1 MLQDSCRVPVPLTTL
16 MRHERVFGMAR
27 DGGTWTIEIAL
38 PRGTPSSPLD
48 PHLLPDP
55 IVRCLGCKLP
65 AH

>member
-1 MLQDSCRVPVPLTTL
+1 
-16 MRHERVFGMAR
+16 MAR

-65 AH
+65 AHWSPGEYAGDLGHGRV